1 MNYYEDPIGQA
12 CQRIMTILT
21 CMAMLLALSVYYM
34 YTSVEVCI
42 YTIFFKAQI
51 VYIYIRYILKK
62 TFYLMY
68 FHLCKMWDRVY
79 WYLKPTLTDEDVE
92 RVKARLRAI
101 IEDKQHC
108 DDPGVAATIAN
119 AHAVLQQIEGEQKGQ
134 QTYQQK

>member
-1 MNYYEDPIGQA
+1 MNYYDDPLGQV
-12 CQRIMTILT
+12 CQRIMNVLT
-21 CMAMLLALSVYYM
+21 CIVMLLALSVYYCFVSARGVM
-34 YTSVEVCI
+34 

-51 VYIYIRYILKK
+51 VYINIRYMLKK
-62 TFYLMY
+62 TFYIMY
-68 FHLCKMWDRVY
+68 FHLCKMWDRLY

-119 AHAVLQQIEGEQKGQ
+119 ARAILQQVEGE
-134 QTYQQK
+134 